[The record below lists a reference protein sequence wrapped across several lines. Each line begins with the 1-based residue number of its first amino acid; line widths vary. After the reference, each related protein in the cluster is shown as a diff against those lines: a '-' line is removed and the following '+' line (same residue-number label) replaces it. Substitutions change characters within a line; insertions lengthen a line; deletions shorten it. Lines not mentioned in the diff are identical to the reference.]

1 MARAQGSEHKL
12 RRRGTCARKL
22 ALAGTMANRLASAT
36 SVPGRA
42 AAHPDG
48 LADVLDELSH
58 NVNRDSALGGVKLG
72 YLLSAV
78 GWRSYGPLL
87 LLIGLVAISP
97 LTIMPFMTTVVASI
111 TLLIAAQMVLG
122 FRRPWLPKRVLDIR
136 VPRKGF
142 FSFLDRARPVAKRAE
157 GELLRERW
165 TFMTA
170 APFVNL
176 VALCVCAAALVT
188 FPLSL
193 IPFAPLAPGLAI
205 VLFGVGQ
212 TARDG
217 LWLSLGILLTAGA
230 FWLALPI
237 LPWL

>member
-1 MARAQGSEHKL
+1 MARVFASETTD
-12 RRRGTCARKL
+12 RT
-22 ALAGTMANRLASAT
+22 
-36 SVPGRA
+36 

-48 LADVLDELSH
+48 LGDVLDELSH
-58 NVNRDSALGGVKLG
+58 NVNRDSELNGVKLG
-72 YLLSAV
+72 FLLSAV

-87 LLIGLVAISP
+87 LLVGLIAISP
-97 LTIMPFMTTVVASI
+97 LTIMPFMTTIVAAI

-122 FRRPWLPKRVLDIR
+122 FKRPWLPKRVLDIR
-136 VPRKGF
+136 VPRQGF
-142 FSFLDRARPVAKRAE
+142 FHFLDRARPMAKRAE
-157 GELLRERW
+157 RGLLRERW

-193 IPFAPLAPGLAI
+193 VPFAPLAPGLAI
-205 VLFGVGQ
+205 VLFGLGQ

-217 LWLSLGILLTAGA
+217 LWLGFGILLTAGA
-230 FWLALPI
+230 FWLALPMT
-237 LPWL
+237 PWL